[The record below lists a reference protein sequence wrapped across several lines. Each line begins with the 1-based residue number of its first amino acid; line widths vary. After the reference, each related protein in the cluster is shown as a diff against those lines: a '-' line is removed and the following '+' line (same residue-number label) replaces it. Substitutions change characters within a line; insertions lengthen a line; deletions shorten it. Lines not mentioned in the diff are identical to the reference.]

1 MLETRMNETNPVN
14 GIAAML
20 AIFQSMGRKS
30 DARRLDG
37 AGRPIIWQKCVS
49 MWETGKLH
57 ALRAWL
63 Q

>member
-14 GIAAML
+14 GITAML
-20 AIFQSMGRKS
+20 ANFQSLGRKS
-30 DARRLDG
+30 DAKRLEG
-37 AGRPIIWQKCVS
+37 SGSPIIWQKCVS
-49 MWETGKLH
+49 MWETGTLH